1 MTYFMQFDPSMK
13 AIRPT
18 DNTRLRMPTHNGDIE
33 AHIYYTKFRQIGP
46 PLVAVP
52 ATDDNFRV
60 LGLDPATHTET
71 SRWIVPP
78 FLLLS
83 IAFQKGGPFIRD
95 GKLSDDWPGFTRE
108 ETAIVSGDYR
118 PGVPGFV
125 ARELD
130 YPLDVSEVDT
140 TDWPIEMWVGGSA
153 VREAEPEE
161 RNYQLVPWTY
171 FPLGY
176 LDLWLEQY
184 RCFHLGLGIPTK
196 LSPPEEDIDA
206 DRDEHT
212 TDTGMKTTVV
222 ALDESAG
229 DDAGKH
235 TMYAQVLVDSDID
248 KAVAA
253 TQYYAHGYFL
263 EGVLTYWQA
272 TNQVDPE
279 LELDP
284 EGDGIGIT
292 GAPEHVRAA
301 REKLNALPTSAE
313 EMQALVDDIEAAGI
327 DID

>member
-1 MTYFMQFDPSMK
+1 MPYFMQFDSSMK

-33 AHIYYTKFRQIGP
+33 AHIYFTKFHQIGP

-78 FLLLS
+78 FPLMS

-108 ETAIVSGDYR
+108 ETAVVHGDYR

-125 ARELD
+125 PTELD
-130 YPLDVSEVDT
+130 YPLDVEEVDT
-140 TDWPIEMWVGGSA
+140 TDWTIKIWVGGQA
-153 VREAEPEE
+153 TRKAEPEE
-161 RNYQLVPWTY
+161 RNYQLVPWTW
-171 FPLGY
+171 FPLGD

-184 RCFHLGLGIPTK
+184 RCFHLGLDIPTA
-196 LSPPEEDIDA
+196 LSYPEEDIDA

-212 TDTGMKTTVV
+212 TDAGMKTTVV
-222 ALDESAG
+222 PLDESAG

-263 EGVLTYWQA
+263 EGVLKYWQH

-279 LELDP
+279 LELDS

-292 GAPEHVRAA
+292 GQPEHVRTA
-301 REKLNALPTSAE
+301 REKLNTLPTSAE
-313 EMQALVDDIEAAGI
+313 DMQALVDDIEAAGI
-327 DID
+327 DLD

>member
-1 MTYFMQFDPSMK
+1 MTYLMQLDPSMK
-13 AIRPT
+13 AIRAT
-18 DNTRLRMPTHNGDIE
+18 DNTKLRMPTYNGNIE
-33 AHIYYTKFRQIGP
+33 AHIYFKKFRQIAP

-60 LGLDPATHTET
+60 LGLDPTTHTET

-78 FLLLS
+78 FPLLPT
-83 IAFQKGGPFIRD
+83 AFQKGGPFIRD
-95 GKLSDDWPGFTRE
+95 GKLSDDWPGFTPE
-108 ETAIVSGDYR
+108 ETAVVHGDYR
-118 PGVPGFV
+118 PGLPGFV
-125 ARELD
+125 PRELS
-130 YPLDVSEVDT
+130 YPLDVTDVDT
-140 TDWPIEMWVGGSA
+140 SDWTIKMWVSGQA
-153 VREAEPEE
+153 TRPAEPEE
-161 RNYQLVPWTY
+161 RNNLLVPWTY
-171 FPLGY
+171 FSIGH

-184 RCFHLGLGIPTK
+184 RCFHLGLDIPTE
-196 LSPPEEDIDA
+196 LSRPDTETES

-212 TDTGMKTTVV
+212 TDSGMKTTVV

-263 EGVLTYWQA
+263 EGVLKYWQA

-279 LELDP
+279 LELDS

-292 GAPEHVRAA
+292 GQPGHVRTA
-301 REKLNALPTSAE
+301 REKLNALPTTAE
-313 EMQALVDDIEAAGI
+313 KMRALVDDIEAAGI
-327 DID
+327 DLD